1 MFLDDGSGPPVLLLA
16 SLRLAVT
23 DHEKQSPWIGSF
35 QLASSVLAPRSD
47 GLHLVASIHARS
59 SSRSFSEV
67 SNAGKTALVRLKTRR
82 YSRNAGPVPF
92 FGWSVCWLLD

>member
-47 GLHLVASIHARS
+47 GRQPNDLIAMAS
-59 SSRSFSEV
+59 
-67 SNAGKTALVRLKTRR
+67 T
-82 YSRNAGPVPF
+82 
-92 FGWSVCWLLD
+92 